1 MLLNMLNGK
10 PNLIILFQFN
20 SRKSLQFFR
29 GSEYDVTEEIE
40 EIKNKHSA
48 KLEQQGE
55 CKSWSWTLQRLF
67 STSFLRPFS
76 CIGILYMLVTWNG
89 FNNML
94 VYMIQIL
101 QESGSTISPDLGPTI
116 VGSIRIGFAGV
127 VPFVIGKIKPKVL
140 FLIGQFIS
148 TIAIALVGVYAFL
161 QDYHSE
167 YMEYFGWIPLAS
179 IVVLTVMRAAAILPV
194 LHPLLNELYP
204 TEIRY

>member
-1 MLLNMLNGK
+1 
-10 PNLIILFQFN
+10 
-20 SRKSLQFFR
+20 
-29 GSEYDVTEEIE
+29 
-40 EIKNKHSA
+40 
-48 KLEQQGE
+48 
-55 CKSWSWTLQRLF
+55 
-67 STSFLRPFS
+67 
-76 CIGILYMLVTWNG
+76 MLVTWNG

-204 TEIRY
+204 TEIRYYQNNICMHTALDKSLLTSA